1 MTEENT
7 DKGSALCPCCGQ
19 PLKDGAPKPP
29 AAKMALW
36 MSAMLSGTP
45 YTDTY
50 PLYGGSVH
58 VTASVTGPQRSR
70 ALARALTRLRTLRDR
85 AIDRTDDP
93 ICLDFVERYDDLEA
107 ALRTLAF
114 IREVT
119 VDGDGDSRAYDVAGV
134 VWPIVETIAS
144 TPVPDKD
151 ELAATLKTTMSALE
165 DLERPELVSGLPA
178 NAMVSVASVHQQ
190 IASLL
195 SDAGMDENFWRGIR
209 LG

>member
-1 MTEENT
+1 MKNCEL
-7 DKGSALCPCCGQ
+7 ALSI
-19 PLKDGAPKPP
+19 
-29 AAKMALW
+29 AL
-36 MSAMLSGTP
+36 
-45 YTDTY
+45 
-50 PLYGGSVH
+50 
-58 VTASVTGPQRSR
+58 
-70 ALARALTRLRTLRDR
+70 DR

-119 VDGDGDSRAYDVAGV
+119 VDGDGDSRVYDVAGV

-178 NAMVSVASVHQQ
+178 NAMVAVASVHQQ

>member
-58 VTASVTGPQRSR
+58 VTPRGP
-70 ALARALTRLRTLRDR
+70 
-85 AIDRTDDP
+85 
-93 ICLDFVERYDDLEA
+93 
-107 ALRTLAF
+107 
-114 IREVT
+114 
-119 VDGDGDSRAYDVAGV
+119 
-134 VWPIVETIAS
+134 
-144 TPVPDKD
+144 
-151 ELAATLKTTMSALE
+151 
-165 DLERPELVSGLPA
+165 GL
-178 NAMVSVASVHQQ
+178 
-190 IASLL
+190 
-195 SDAGMDENFWRGIR
+195 WRVR
-209 LG
+209 

>member
-29 AAKMALW
+29 DAKMALW

-50 PLYGGSVH
+50 PLYGGAVR

-119 VDGDGDSRAYDVAGV
+119 VDGDGDSRVYDVAGV

>member
-1 MTEENT
+1 MLGYAHFMGMELTVT
-7 DKGSALCPCCGQ
+7 
-19 PLKDGAPKPP
+19 P
-29 AAKMALW
+29 AVLIPRPETAQLVDMI
-36 MSAMLSGTP
+36 
-45 YTDTY
+45 TDTY
-50 PLYGGSVH
+50 GSRQNL
-58 VTASVTGPQRSR
+58 SVKDIGTGSGCIAI

-119 VDGDGDSRAYDVAGV
+119 VDGDGDSRVYDVDGV

-178 NAMVSVASVHQQ
+178 SAMVSVASVHQQ